1 MDTLPSQ
8 VQGGSEFSIGQN
20 EVCPL
25 LPRRWDKLPL
35 PTVIEC
41 TRSVWYRRQ
50 EPRVRCTAAVGN
62 DGNNVEF

>member
-25 LPRRWDKLPL
+25 
-35 PTVIEC
+35 
-41 TRSVWYRRQ
+41 YREDGTSAIANGYRVHPIRMVRAKSQ
-50 EPRVRCTAAVGN
+50 RVRCTAAVGN